1 MSKRDYYDVLGVSR
15 EASQD
20 EIKSSYRK
28 LAFKFHPDR
37 NQDDPEAE
45 SQFKEA
51 AEAYEVLGND
61 EKRQTYDRFGHEG
74 MGGNGFSGGFS
85 SNEDIFGAFSDIFG
99 EVFGFA
105 GAGGGRGGANRPR
118 PGADL
123 RYNLSISFREAAKGA
138 EVDIEIPVEQLCDSC
153 EGSGSAPGTT
163 PETCS
168 QCGGSGTMQQSQGFF
183 RIQVTCPSC
192 RGAGQMITD
201 PCDTCMGRGTVIKE
215 KELKVRIPAG
225 VDNNS
230 RLRLRGEGEAGIN
243 GGPPGDLYV
252 VIRVESDKVFERQGQ
267 NLIISREISFV
278 EAALGHRLEVPTL
291 DDPVNLDIPKGTQSG
306 EVFRLRGLGMPHL
319 GSAHSGDLL
328 VEVNVKTPTNL
339 NSKQEELLKEFA
351 EIESKKLSTK
361 AKGFFKKAK
370 DKVMGE

>member
-1 MSKRDYYDVLGVSR
+1 MAKRDYYEVLGVGR

-20 EIKSSYRK
+20 EIKSAYRK

-45 SQFKEA
+45 SKFKEA
-51 AEAYEVLGND
+51 AEAYEILGHA
-61 EKRQTYDRFGHEG
+61 EKRQTYDRFGHEA
-74 MGGNGFSGGFS
+74 MNGNGFSGFS

-105 GAGGGRGGANRPR
+105 SGGRGGANRPR

-123 RYNLSISFREAAKGA
+123 RYNLTISFRDAAKGA
-138 EVDIEIPVEQLCDSC
+138 EVDIRIPVEQTCDTC
-153 EGSGSAPGTT
+153 KGSGSAPGSS

-168 QCGGSGTMQQSQGFF
+168 QCGGSGTMHQAQGFF
-183 RIQVTCPSC
+183 RIQVTCPQC
-192 RGAGQMITD
+192 RGAGQIIKD
-201 PCDTCMGRGTVIKE
+201 PCDTCMGRGSVIKD
-215 KELKVRIPAG
+215 KDLKVRIPAG
-225 VDNNS
+225 VDTNS

-243 GGPPGDLYV
+243 GGPSGDLYV
-252 VIRVESDKVFERQGQ
+252 VIHVEQDKVFGRQGQ
-267 NLIISREISFV
+267 NLILSREISFV

-306 EVFRLRGLGMPHL
+306 EIFRLRGLGLPHL

-328 VEVNVKTPTNL
+328 VEVTVKTPTHL

-351 EIESKKLSTK
+351 EIEANKLSTK